1 MENYSKIYNQFVPYN
16 LSVKLKEL
24 GFDEPCLCYFNKQ
37 DNNQLWQDLDS
48 GYYRNSIVSRGN
60 LLWGDIYDNR
70 NVSAP
75 LWQQAF
81 DWFREK
87 GYESEIN
94 RNIPEM
100 ESRGFKKYSFYI
112 WSEKTNPRGNF
123 TDRKLNSV
131 DTYEEARQACLEKLI
146 ELYSKD

>member
-1 MENYSKIYNQFVPYN
+1 MEKEFVPYE
-16 LSVKLKEL
+16 LALKLKEL
-24 GFDEPCLCYFNKQ
+24 GFNEECGAYYSPMDNKLS
-37 DNNQLWQDLDS
+37 NI
-48 GYYRNSIVSRGN
+48 GIVPISSRV
-60 LLWGDIYDNR
+60 LK
-70 NVSAP
+70 AP

-81 DWFREK
+81 DWFRER

-131 DTYEEARQACLEKLI
+131 DTYNEARQACLEKLI
-146 ELYSKD
+146 EMYKKN